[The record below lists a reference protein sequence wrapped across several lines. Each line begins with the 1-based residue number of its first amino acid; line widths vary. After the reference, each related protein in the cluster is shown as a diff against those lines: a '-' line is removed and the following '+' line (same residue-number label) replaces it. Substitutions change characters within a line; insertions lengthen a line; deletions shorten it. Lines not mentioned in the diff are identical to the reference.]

1 MSCRQWYSKNADE
14 TFHQPQNTTH
24 LSSTAAMGHSLR
36 YRLGFDVCPTPTGV
50 PVEMRVP
57 GKSVDDKERNSIMSA
72 TYGG

>member
-1 MSCRQWYSKNADE
+1 
-14 TFHQPQNTTH
+14 
-24 LSSTAAMGHSLR
+24 
-36 YRLGFDVCPTPTGV
+36 LGFDVCPTPTGV